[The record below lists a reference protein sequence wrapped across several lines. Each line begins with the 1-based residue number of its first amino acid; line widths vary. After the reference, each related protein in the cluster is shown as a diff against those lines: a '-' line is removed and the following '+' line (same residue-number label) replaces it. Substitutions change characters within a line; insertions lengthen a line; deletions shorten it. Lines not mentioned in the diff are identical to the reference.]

1 MPLAVK
7 PYVLCL
13 RRNQKKN
20 PSPERLA
27 PAPAESHGLAVPE
40 LKLCANACLVLRPPE
55 RQPGRARDC
64 LVRGCKSEERSTIR
78 CLNTFRNN
86 IAPYVDLLEL
96 RYTGKIG
103 LGIFSRPGCFIPKY
117 TFISEYLDQIP
128 LEDALESQSDYVFD
142 LTGGVP
148 EIRLGISIPDRDDER
163 RGSSKKVRQSFLKP
177 CCNQVGN

>member
-1 MPLAVK
+1 MGALSHQRCEETIDATTVKAAEKHPLNFASDGTESFPAALVVAV
-7 PYVLCL
+7 P
-13 RRNQKKN
+13 KK
-20 PSPERLA
+20 RLA
-27 PAPAESHGLAVPE
+27 PAPAESHGLAGPE

-96 RYTGKIG
+96 RYTGKTG

-117 TFISEYLDQIP
+117 TFISE
-128 LEDALESQSDYVFD
+128 
-142 LTGGVP
+142 
-148 EIRLGISIPDRDDER
+148 
-163 RGSSKKVRQSFLKP
+163 
-177 CCNQVGN
+177 